1 MEYRPAYRELVDYLV
16 TPYFEASASGEL
28 VLVNKALQ
36 EMLGDVCGRRIWE
49 LFSRQFEPSIRT
61 MCENVLAAG
70 QQQIVELTIGENG
83 GTIGVLLELAVVES
97 ADLHESVCLRGKV
110 KSLGDDEFLETKLA
124 LKRQAEELGFL
135 NHLSEVISSSLD
147 LDDILYSICRESQ
160 RVFDARN
167 VGIALLNE
175 KKDGLKV
182 VSFFSD
188 QPGESDITGL
198 EFRLQG
204 NDASLF
210 VIKTGEPIVVPDAQT
225 NPITRS
231 LHSVMR
237 LRRTITLMIIP
248 LLARG
253 EVIGTIGMPSSSED
267 AFSQH
272 DVRLGMTIAAQVASV
287 IDNARLHQSVKRAR
301 DVAEREL
308 EIGHQIQA
316 FFFPGSIPD
325 INGWKISAYSELARQ
340 VGGDFY
346 DAFLLGDGSKIGI
359 VLADVCD
366 KGVGAALFMVLFRSM
381 LRAHMVEAFGQ
392 SGAGGVDIG
401 QSLSEA
407 VGKTNNYIANN
418 HAEANM
424 FATVFAAVVEKD
436 TDNLWYLNCGH
447 DAPVFIRSNGEC
459 KRLTPTSAAI
469 GMFPDIRLSSRHL
482 MMQHGDCVIAFTD
495 GVTDACSVDGDSF
508 GDDSV
513 VRVLETNESLDTR
526 LDALKAAVY
535 EHIED
540 AEQYDDIT
548 WVGFERVKA

>member
-1 MEYRPAYRELVDYLV
+1 MPYTPAYRELVDYLV
-16 TPYFEASASGEL
+16 TPYFEATVSGEI

-36 EMLGDVCGRRIWE
+36 GLVGDVSGRRIWE
-49 LFSRQFEPSIRT
+49 LFDRQFEPSIQE
-61 MCENVLAAG
+61 MFENVMAAG
-70 QQQIVELTIGENG
+70 QQQVIELSLAEENDS
-83 GTIGVLLELAVVES
+83 TNEVLLELAVVES
-97 ADLHESVCLRGKV
+97 ADLHESICLRGKV
-110 KSLGDDEFLETKLA
+110 KSLEDDEFFETKLV
-124 LKRQAEELGFL
+124 LKRQTEELGFL
-135 NHLSEVISSSLD
+135 NNLSEVTSSSLD

-160 RVFDARN
+160 RIFEARN

-175 KKDGLKV
+175 KKDVLKV

-198 EFRLQG
+198 EFSLQG

-210 VIKTGEPIVVPDAQT
+210 VIKTGEPIVIPDAQA

-231 LHSVMR
+231 LHSVMK
-237 LRRTITLMIIP
+237 LRRTTSLMVIP

-253 EVIGTIGMPSSSED
+253 EVIGTIGMPSSSENT
-267 AFSQH
+267 FSQQ
-272 DVRLGMTIAAQVASV
+272 DVLLGMTIAAQVASV
-287 IDNARLHQSVKRAR
+287 VDNAQLHRSVKRAR

-316 FFFPGSIPD
+316 SFFPASIPE
-325 INGWKISAYSELARQ
+325 IPGWKIMAYSELARQ

-346 DAFLLGDGSKIGI
+346 DAFPLGDGSRIGI

-381 LRAHMVEAFGQ
+381 LRAHIIEGFDQ
-392 SGAGGVDIG
+392 SGEIAVDIG
-401 QSLSEA
+401 RLLSKA

-418 HAEANM
+418 HAQANM
-424 FATVFAAVVEKD
+424 FATVFAAVLEKD
-436 TDNLWYLNCGH
+436 SDGLWYLNCGH
-447 DAPVFIRSNGEC
+447 DAPILMRSTGES

-469 GMFPDIRLSSRHL
+469 GMFPNIRLSSSHL
-482 MMQHGDCVIAFTD
+482 EMTGGDCVIAFTD

-508 GDDSV
+508 GDDTV
-513 VRVLETNESLDTR
+513 VQVLKSDDSLDNR
-526 LDALKAAVY
+526 LAALKAAVY
-535 EHIED
+535 KHIGG

-548 WVGFERVKA
+548 WIGFERA

>member
-1 MEYRPAYRELVDYLV
+1 MHQSPAYRELVDYLV
-16 TPYFEASASGEL
+16 SPYFEATASGEI

-36 EMLGDVCGRRIWE
+36 GLVGDVLGKRIWE
-49 LFSRQFEPSIRT
+49 LFDRHFEPSIRE
-61 MCENVLAAG
+61 MCENVMAVG
-70 QQQIVELTIGENG
+70 QQQVVELTIAENG
-83 GTIGVLLELAVVES
+83 GPHEVLLELAVVQA
-97 ADLHESVCLRGKV
+97 ADHGETVCLRGKV
-110 KSLGDDEFLETKLA
+110 KSHEDDEFYETKLV
-124 LKRQAEELGFL
+124 LKRQADELGFL

-160 RVFDARN
+160 RVFNARN

-182 VSFFSD
+182 VSFYSD
-188 QPGESDITGL
+188 QPGESDVTGL

-210 VIKTGEPIVVPDAQT
+210 VIKTGEPIVVPDAQA

-237 LRRTITLMIIP
+237 LRSTNSLMVIP

-267 AFSQH
+267 TFSQQ
-272 DVRLGMTIAAQVASV
+272 DVLLGMTIAAQVASV
-287 IDNARLHQSVKRAR
+287 IDNARLHQSVRWAR

-316 FFFPGSIPD
+316 CFFPEILPV
-325 INGWKISAYSELARQ
+325 INGWKITAYSELARQ

-346 DAFLLGDGSKIGI
+346 DVFPLGDGSKIGI

-381 LRAHMVEAFGQ
+381 LRAHMIECFDQHGEIA
-392 SGAGGVDIG
+392 VDIG
-401 QSLSEA
+401 QLLVET

-424 FATVFAAVVEKD
+424 FATVFAAVLEKD
-436 TDNLWYLNCGH
+436 SDDLWYLNCGH
-447 DAPVFIRSNGEC
+447 DAPVLLRSTGES

-469 GMFPDIRLSSRHL
+469 GMFPDIRLSPSHL
-482 MMQHGDCVIAFTD
+482 VMTHGDGVIAFTD
-495 GVTDACSVDGDSF
+495 GVTDACSVDGNSF
-508 GDDSV
+508 GDDNV
-513 VRVLETNESLDTR
+513 VQLLTNSDSLDNR
-526 LDALKAAVY
+526 LAALKAAVY
-535 EHIED
+535 KHIEG

-548 WVGFERVKA
+548 WIGFERT